1 MKRVLAVCALVC
13 LIAQADWAASQVRIP
28 NALSEPEER
37 NLIETWKSQKAADGA
52 TFLDVL
58 KFAQSMRPKQF
69 KYGDIEV
76 NYGSAP
82 GIGVQYY
89 IGAKRL
95 DGDAFNLFFETK
107 LMAANTLLPPKWH
120 LNLGAN
126 LNSVWREERM
136 RSYGKLMPNIN
147 CCALIPR
154 RKSFCANNCTHDLL
168 VMAV

>member
-89 IGAKRL
+89 NGAKRL

-107 LMAANTLLPPKWH
+107 VDGSKYVITTKMAPELGRELEFSLARGRDAFLREVDAEYQLLCVVPATK
-120 LNLGAN
+120 
-126 LNSVWREERM
+126 
-136 RSYGKLMPNIN
+136 KLL
-147 CCALIPR
+147 C
-154 RKSFCANNCTHDLL
+154 
-168 VMAV
+168 